1 MINYVYQLVSPKV
14 FSIKYT
20 DINLNDD
27 RVIIRP
33 NYMALCHADQR
44 YFLGQRDIKVL
55 NKKLPMALIHE
66 CCGIVEYDPTGT
78 FKQGQKVV
86 MIPNTPIRKNPVIF
100 ENYDKGSYFLS
111 SGHDGF
117 MREFVDLPVDR
128 VVPYN
133 DVPDAVAAITE
144 FISVGVHA
152 STRFDLASHE
162 IRDSIGI
169 WGDGSL
175 AYAVANILK
184 LRFPNSK
191 LYVVGMD
198 SRKLTHFSFVDGTY
212 FSNNIPEDFH
222 VDHAFECCGG
232 EGSFYAI
239 DDIIRHINPQ
249 GTVMLMGV
257 SENKVAINT
266 RDVLEKGLTFIGSSR
281 SGRADF
287 EKAVEL
293 MENKDFQKRIKII
306 ISEDEPVKSIK
317 DIIRVFGND
326 LTTPFKTVFKWD
338 V

>member
-175 AYAVANILK
+175 AYAVANTLK